1 MVYLVTSLTEIG
13 THAPGVYWRNTNAQL
28 LLISR
33 DEYAIC
39 SINQF
44 YSSMGLQINIATQ
57 EDSGLL
63 HAVSSLG

>member
-13 THAPGVYWRNTNAQL
+13 THAPGVCWRNTNAQL

-44 YSSMGLQINIATQ
+44 YSPMGLQINIATQ

-63 HAVSSLG
+63 LAVSSLG